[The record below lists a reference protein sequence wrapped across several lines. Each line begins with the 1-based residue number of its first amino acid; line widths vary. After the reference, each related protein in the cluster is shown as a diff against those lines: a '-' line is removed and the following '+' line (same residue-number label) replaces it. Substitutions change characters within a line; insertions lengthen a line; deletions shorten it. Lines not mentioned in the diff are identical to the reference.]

1 MIMCAVW
8 RHLVLQLMEVLT
20 FQGKINQIKEEKKK
34 EDFNFIYFL
43 RFLHYKRQNEQ
54 KLAQTEYDINSNLP
68 ESSIINNNQ
77 QLPTTRLQS
86 MFKISNSETTS
97 STETSPFTI
106 RKQQQ
111 PNSDLLN
118 KMLEIAFKE
127 PIQKVETT
135 EATTTTTTSN
145 SNKDTSKLL
154 KKYRDLNTMVPDSL

>member
-1 MIMCAVW
+1 
-8 RHLVLQLMEVLT
+8 
-20 FQGKINQIKEEKKK
+20 
-34 EDFNFIYFL
+34 
-43 RFLHYKRQNEQ
+43 
-54 KLAQTEYDINSNLP
+54 
-68 ESSIINNNQ
+68 
-77 QLPTTRLQS
+77 

-135 EATTTTTTSN
+135 EAATTTTTSN

>member
-1 MIMCAVW
+1 
-8 RHLVLQLMEVLT
+8 
-20 FQGKINQIKEEKKK
+20 
-34 EDFNFIYFL
+34 
-43 RFLHYKRQNEQ
+43 
-54 KLAQTEYDINSNLP
+54 
-68 ESSIINNNQ
+68 
-77 QLPTTRLQS
+77 

-135 EATTTTTTSN
+135 EATTTTTTTTSN